1 MKKVFALVLTLALL
15 LSATA
20 AGGDF
25 CLAGLGLR
33 AKWCDS

>member
-20 AGGDF
+20 AF
-25 CLAGLGLR
+25 AEKTQLTLWSIAV
-33 AKWCDS
+33 